1 MPGLTVA
8 RCGGSTAAAFLCL
21 TLLTTAAV
29 ADPLTDELP
38 DEMRNHLV
46 DPITVPKQPTFTGGE
61 HLRYKLGW
69 SLFTVAR
76 STLDVDPVT
85 REDGREA
92 LKISVFTR
100 TNSFADAFYKVR
112 NLSTTWVAPDVSR
125 SFEYIAEQDEG
136 DRQRDVQVIFDTEA
150 NTARYINRITS
161 EKREPVAVM
170 PGTFDPV
177 AIVFFI
183 RTLNFK
189 VGDKLVI
196 PTTNGKE
203 FFFTIVH
210 VRDKVRKRFSMGTR
224 EAFVLEPDIKDVG
237 GVFKKSPDGR
247 IRFYISADEQK
258 LPLRMESEVAVGK
271 FWADLVEVAPPDSV
285 AVPEVETGE

>member
-1 MPGLTVA
+1 MRAPIPVPRGFAAAMLILFSQLTVVV
-8 RCGGSTAAAFLCL
+8 GN
-21 TLLTTAAV
+21 
-29 ADPLTDELP
+29 PLTVELP
-38 DEMRNHLV
+38 DSLREHLI
-46 DPITVPKQPTFTGGE
+46 DPVTVPKNPPFAAGE

-76 STLDVDPVT
+76 STLDVDTVV
-85 REDGREA
+85 RDDGRDA
-92 LKISVFTR
+92 LKISVLTR

-136 DRQRDVQVIFDTEA
+136 DRQRDVQVLFDTA
-150 NTARYINRITS
+150 DNTVRHYNRIS
-161 EKREPVAVM
+161 GEMRDPVLVM

-183 RTLNFK
+183 RSIDFE
-189 VGDKLVI
+189 VGDQLVV

-203 FFFTIVH
+203 FFYTIVH
-210 VRDKVRKRFSMGTR
+210 VRDKVKKRFQMGKR

-247 IRFYISADEQK
+247 IRFYISADEQR

-271 FWADLVEVAPPDSV
+271 FWADLVEVLPPESV
-285 AVPEVETGE
+285 AVPEVEGGE